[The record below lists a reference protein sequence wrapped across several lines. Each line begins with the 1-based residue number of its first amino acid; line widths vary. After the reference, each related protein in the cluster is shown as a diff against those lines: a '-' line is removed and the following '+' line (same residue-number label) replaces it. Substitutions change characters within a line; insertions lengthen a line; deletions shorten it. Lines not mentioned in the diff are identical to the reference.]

1 MKKNIFK
8 QMLSIIILSPFK
20 KIIEL
25 ILENPYIFKLQQK
38 LNNYEVIV
46 INEFKD
52 YLNVKNK
59 KILELGC
66 STGNAAKVIINMDI
80 NEYYGIDISKK
91 YIQIASQ
98 NAPKGKFLH
107 MDASKLDFK
116 EESFDMLI
124 ISSLLHHIDD
134 QTGLNCFKEAFRVLK
149 KNGKI
154 IILEPIIDHN
164 RLLSKILCKLDRGNY
179 IRTSEEY
186 KFLFKGFSIEKSNF
200 FRFGGHSFCS
210 FVLNKDMSM

>member
-1 MKKNIFK
+1 MKKNIFN
-8 QMLSIIILSPFK
+8 QMLSIAILSPLK

-38 LNNYEVIV
+38 FNDYEVIAM
-46 INEFKD
+46 EFKD

-66 STGNAAKVIINMDI
+66 STGNLAKLIINMDI

-98 NAPKGKFLH
+98 NVPKGKFLH
-107 MDASKLDFK
+107 MGASKLDFK
-116 EESFDMLI
+116 DESFDMLI
-124 ISSLLHHIDD
+124 INSVLHHIDN
-134 QTGLNCFKEAFRVLK
+134 QTGLDCFKEAFRVLK

-154 IILEPIIDHN
+154 IISEPIIDHN
-164 RLLSKILCKLDRGNY
+164 RLLSIILCKLDRGNY
-179 IRTSEEY
+179 IRTTEEY
-186 KFLFKGFSIEKSNF
+186 KFFFKSFSIEKSDL
-200 FRFGGHSFCS
+200 FRFSGHSFCS
-210 FVLNKDMSM
+210 FVLNKDKSM